1 MGWRTV
7 AGKELFWAVL
17 VGVVV
22 TCVFRIAMWGVGVQG
37 VGTSSI
43 TFVMMDKFASL
54 FFALTIL
61 IFVYMWARAIAVL
74 VDAPPKTDLV
84 LMIASGVVALV
95 ITVVTILYAVQIS
108 RTAVTAYYGV
118 FVADKAELVL
128 SAFTMALIM
137 ALFVLIIV
145 VGIKIGG
152 LRDDLSER
160 MTSKAD
166 EKLRNLR
173 LILVAVGLMVVFLI
187 VRFALVCLRNF
198 TQTTSYGYLVFYG
211 VATIVPEVLSCI
223 VMIGIVV
230 FTFYQSKQ
238 VDFVASSLKTN
249 STYLSGGA
257 SSSSTVEM
265 SRYEV

>member
-128 SAFTMALIM
+128 SAFTM
-137 ALFVLIIV
+137 
-145 VGIKIGG
+145 
-152 LRDDLSER
+152 
-160 MTSKAD
+160 TSKAD